1 MIKPVV
7 VKQIDSVDIRR
18 YLEKHN
24 IDVDL
29 YDMYGEC
36 NNGETWTIEPLVDP
50 STLDLEQEGDKP
62 LFEVITQVPYNNTVE
77 LDYYNIPELQ
87 LFLSW
92 LKYDEHLD
100 CSYDDYLQFHVWW

>member
-18 YLEKHN
+18 YLREHN

-29 YDMYGEC
+29 YDMCGEC
-36 NNGETWTIEPLVDP
+36 NNGETWNIELLVDP
-50 STLDLEQEGDKP
+50 AKLDPDDEICKP
-62 LFEVITQVPYNNTVE
+62 LIETITQAPYNNTVE
-77 LDYYNIPELQ
+77 LDGYDIAELQ

-92 LKYDEHLD
+92 LKYHGHLD
-100 CSYDDYLQFHVWW
+100 CSYDDYLQFHMWW